1 MSTEGTLRLS
11 THGWKAEHSFLTL
24 AILLAVVYAY
34 GQSNL
39 AFIALFSGAITP
51 IEAFAAF
58 ATATLLYNAQR
69 GEKGG
74 GMSRAYAA
82 YSLGMLFWLI
92 AECIWTLYALV
103 FRIEIPFPSMAD
115 VFWLLGYFPLLA
127 ALLLQA
133 WPFRDVFAPW
143 KRVAIA
149 VGMLLLTITI
159 LTATIPPLFAENASK
174 VALAVSVG
182 YPVLDALLLSVAI
195 PIFLLFRKG
204 SYWRPTLFV
213 LLGLML
219 QLFGDLAFA
228 QSYLSGFYYPG
239 SPIDL
244 VFDYSYLILA
254 LGFYNG
260 LKPNLS

>member
-1 MSTEGTLRLS
+1 LTTKGTLRLS
-11 THGWKAEHSFLTL
+11 SSGWKAEYSVLTL

-39 AFIALFSGAITP
+39 PFIADFSGAITP
-51 IEAFAAF
+51 FEAFAAF
-58 ATATLLYNAQR
+58 ATATILYSAHR
-69 GEKGG
+69 SEKGG
-74 GMSRAYAA
+74 GLPRAYAA

-92 AECIWTLYALV
+92 AECTWTVYALV

-115 VFWLLGYFPLLA
+115 VFWLLGYLPLLA

-149 VGMLLLTITI
+149 VGMLVMTITI
-159 LTATIPPLFAENASK
+159 LTATIPPLIAENAGE
-174 VALAVSVG
+174 VPLAVSVA

-195 PIFLLFRKG
+195 PVLILFRKG
-204 SYWRPTLFV
+204 SYWRPTLFI
-213 LLGLML
+213 LFGLML

-228 QSYLSGFYYPG
+228 QSYLSGFYYVG

-244 VFDYSYLILA
+244 IFDYSYLMLA

>member
-1 MSTEGTLRLS
+1 MSTEGTFRLS
-11 THGWKAEHSFLTL
+11 THGWKAEYSFLTL
-24 AILLAVVYAY
+24 AVLLALVYAY

-39 AFIALFSGAITP
+39 PFIAFFSDAITP

-58 ATATLLYNAQR
+58 ATAAILYNAHR
-69 GEKGG
+69 VEKGIG
-74 GMSRAYAA
+74 VTRAYAA

-92 AECIWTLYALV
+92 AECTWTLYALV

-115 VFWLLGYFPLLA
+115 VFWLLGYFPLLV

-133 WPFRDVFAPW
+133 WPFRDAFVPW

-149 VGMLLLTITI
+149 VGMFLMTITI
-159 LTATIPPLFAENASK
+159 LAATIPPFFAENAGE
-174 VALAVSVG
+174 VALAVSVA

-195 PIFLLFRKG
+195 PVFLLFRKG
-204 SYWRPTLFV
+204 SYWRPTLFI
-213 LLGLML
+213 LLGIML

-228 QSYLSGFYYPG
+228 QSYLRGLYYPG

-244 VFDYSYLILA
+244 VFDYSYLTLA
-254 LGFYNG
+254 LGFYSG